1 MEINAVI
8 AAVRTEEEV
17 MEVLE
22 SNVQMIFYLCPDLH
36 TLKSIV
42 DKVHKAGRKI
52 LIHFDLATGIGKDRS
67 GLTFAKEIGVDGI
80 VSTRVNIIKMAR
92 DAGLFTVQRFF
103 IVDSHSVGT
112 TIDALKASKADM
124 IEIMPGVVPKVI
136 SDLKSKLDA
145 TIIAG
150 GLIETKDEVIT
161 AIESGATAVSTG
173 KSSLWNL

>member
-1 MEINAVI
+1 MGRNAVI

-22 SNVQMIFYLCPDLH
+22 TNVRMIFYLCPDLH
-36 TLKSIV
+36 TLESIV
-42 DKVHKAGRKI
+42 EKVHKSDKKI

-67 GLTFAKEIGVDGI
+67 GLQFVKGIGVDGI

-92 DAGLFTVQRFF
+92 EVGLFTVQRFF
-103 IVDSHSVGT
+103 IVDSHSVDT

-124 IEIMPGVVPKVI
+124 IEIMPGVIPKVI
-136 SDLKSKLDA
+136 SDLKSKFDL

-150 GLIETKDEVIT
+150 GLIETKEEVIT
-161 AIESGATAVSTG
+161 AIKSGATAVSTG
-173 KSSLWNL
+173 KRSLWNL